1 MLQELMEFLRCQHL
15 KLMGCIADI
24 KALLQQILEAL
35 LSLGEP
41 DESEPTPNVVLTFV
55 KEACIIVDGADK
67 GIIGY
72 MYVTWDTI
80 NQKVL
85 GRVWLDSDGVIVSGD
100 IVQGKYCDC
109 QLDCECTETSEEPK
123 KT

>member
-1 MLQELMEFLRCQHL
+1 MLQELKEFLHCQHL

-41 DESEPTPNVVLTFV
+41 DDSEPTPNVVLNFV
-55 KEACIIVDGADK
+55 KEACIIVNGADN
-67 GIIGY
+67 GITGY
-72 MYVTWDTI
+72 LYVTWDTI

-85 GRVWLDSDGVIVSGD
+85 GRVWLDGNGVIISGD
-100 IVQGKYCDC
+100 IVQGKWCDC
-109 QLDCECTETSEEPK
+109 QLDCECTDAKKPK
-123 KT
+123 KS